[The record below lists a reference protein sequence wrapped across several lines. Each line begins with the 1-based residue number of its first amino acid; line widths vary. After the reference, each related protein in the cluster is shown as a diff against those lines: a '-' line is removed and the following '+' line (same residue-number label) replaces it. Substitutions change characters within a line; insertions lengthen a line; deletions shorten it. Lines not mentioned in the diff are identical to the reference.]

1 MKQKNELWSSI
12 DEIPDT
18 DATPSDKQN
27 YITVTDLSPVRYLD
41 EEFRQYFHDFNFY
54 DYINKKTHI
63 VTLQQVE
70 DRIKRHKSLID
81 NHASLDT
88 FHELFESVVSE
99 DKRKVI
105 DILDLSLVHVAGAQ
119 LLESVGRLEGARVY
133 MSVASLLFCMFCQ
146 EVAKNKEKENASA
159 KALGNQ
165 KSRKPISRNDPW
177 RALKI
182 DLQRLLNNPPGGGW
196 VDIDHAKKELHKNM
210 IDFGKRK
217 YAKSE
222 KMPTT
227 DEHQMM
233 INIGKWINNYEPIWW
248 AYINNSKDK
257 KK

>member
-18 DATPSDKQN
+18 NANSSDSQN

-41 EEFRQYFHDFNFY
+41 EEFRQYFHDFNFF
-54 DYINKKTHI
+54 DSINKRTHI

-70 DRIKRHKSLID
+70 DRIKRHKLLFD
-81 NHASLDT
+81 EHASLDK
-88 FHELFESVVSE
+88 FREMFESVVSE
-99 DKRKVI
+99 DKRKLI

-119 LLESVGRLEGARVY
+119 LLESGGRLERARVY
-133 MSVASLLFCMFCQ
+133 MSIASLLFCMFCQ
-146 EVAKNKEKENASA
+146 EVAKNKENSSVG
-159 KALGNQ
+159 ALSSQ

-182 DLQRLLNNPPGGGW
+182 DLQRLLNNPPAGGW
-196 VDIDHAKKELHKNM
+196 VDIDHAKNELHKNM

-217 YAKSE
+217 YAKSG
-222 KMPTT
+222 KVPTA

-233 INIGKWINNYEPIWW
+233 INIGKWINNYEAIWG
-248 AYINNSKDK
+248 AYVNNSKDK